1 MIKRTS
7 GQAQMLLGFLV
18 VLAFFAQS
26 LIPAGYMP
34 DLKSGSVFEMVICHG
49 AQQSV
54 ILVDE
59 NMQPVSSGDTGHH
72 KTDHSKPCVFA
83 SVSAKHLAFQSFLFA
98 RIEHLIYEAYVD
110 RDAGLV
116 FSTIITRPYF
126 GQGPPVI
133 LS

>member
-72 KTDHSKPCVFA
+72 KTDHL
-83 SVSAKHLAFQSFLFA
+83 HLAFLHPFLQSILRSSLFCLPGSS
-98 RIEHLIYEAYVD
+98 I
-110 RDAGLV
+110 
-116 FSTIITRPYF
+116 
-126 GQGPPVI
+126 
-133 LS
+133 